1 MDWINDNRDMKD
13 VQFMIPTAWTFLE
26 TRLQEHP
33 NEAREVDRYG
43 YLPIHRVFF
52 VSRTRD
58 QEQNTHEAP
67 LSLIEL
73 LIEMHADGLHFRD
86 GIGNVALHHAAY
98 HSCIDCFRA
107 VLYNGNVEAP
117 TTQNVAGYT
126 PLHFSTSLYTGL
138 AVFWELVSFNR
149 ECVNVQNGRNE
160 AAFQLLALVDGRDL
174 SQQQVFCTN
183 AKNILLKLA
192 ASKR

>member
-1 MDWINDNRDMKD
+1 MRLEKWIDTDISRS
-13 VQFMIPTAWTFLE
+13 TE
-26 TRLQEHP
+26 S
-33 NEAREVDRYG
+33 
-43 YLPIHRVFF
+43 FF

-58 QEQNTHEAP
+58 QEQNTPEAP

-117 TTQNVAGYT
+117 TTQNVA
-126 PLHFSTSLYTGL
+126 
-138 AVFWELVSFNR
+138 
-149 ECVNVQNGRNE
+149 
-160 AAFQLLALVDGRDL
+160 
-174 SQQQVFCTN
+174 
-183 AKNILLKLA
+183 
-192 ASKR
+192 